1 MKKQLLALTL
11 VFVMLLGVA
20 TQAAGPMRAPSVKP
34 ELSYVVNIYAKAT
47 TTGRNGMVYT
57 IAQQTNH
64 HTRTASAL
72 ADKAYRRWDASPVDV
87 KPVGLARTRYTDN
100 TVSEKGYVGYAYITL
115 GGRNRSSTNTSL
127 PATNIPESKSAA
139 YALGDGLGNNM
150 VSVIQQVFSYDLSK
164 FQYVCFEDV
173 WTGNISDK
181 QEPLLDIL
189 VDRFDAVKPGERL
202 PLGFLYQDNLA
213 FTVVEQP
220 DGSLEL
226 TRYSLT
232 SPSAIVKNSLD
243 DGIGHQDSP
252 LYSILETENH
262 VASKDVV
269 ASLYQ

>member
-1 MKKQLLALTL
+1 M
-11 VFVMLLGVA
+11 
-20 TQAAGPMRAPSVKP
+20 
-34 ELSYVVNIYAKAT
+34 
-47 TTGRNGMVYT
+47 
-57 IAQQTNH
+57 
-64 HTRTASAL
+64 
-72 ADKAYRRWDASPVDV
+72 
-87 KPVGLARTRYTDN
+87 
-100 TVSEKGYVGYAYITL
+100 
-115 GGRNRSSTNTSL
+115 
-127 PATNIPESKSAA
+127 
-139 YALGDGLGNNM
+139 
-150 VSVIQQVFSYDLSK
+150 
-164 FQYVCFEDV
+164 CFEDV